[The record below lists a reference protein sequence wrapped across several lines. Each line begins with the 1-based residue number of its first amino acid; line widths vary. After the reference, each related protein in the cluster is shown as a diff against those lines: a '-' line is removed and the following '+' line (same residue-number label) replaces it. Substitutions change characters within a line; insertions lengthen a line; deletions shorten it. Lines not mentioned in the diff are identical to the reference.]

1 MNKTTIVRSIGFAIA
16 ASFTLN
22 LYADD
27 EVVIVTA
34 NKFEQNI
41 NDTLTDVEVID
52 RTDIERIQPQSF
64 IDLLSNIAGLDTVQK
79 GGQGQDTSIFS
90 RGSNSNQML
99 ILIDGVR
106 VGSATLGTKSV
117 ANIAVSQIER
127 IEIDSKFHDDFK
139 ELVKYVV
146 EASEAIVRSARAFFK
161 NTGAVSDHMHK
172 VSFWETEADKVSTRL
187 QKKIFRQEDMRLSH
201 RMQLRDF
208 VRHVD
213 KIADRS
219 EDVAD
224 KLSIFVIKRSL

>member
-1 MNKTTIVRSIGFAIA
+1 MKSILKKKMGIEKQVDDFLNQISEAGLLFKTGVDIYLKGKKDAFLKKAGEIAEVEHRGDSLRRSIEEQLYLK
-16 ASFTLN
+16 TLIP
-22 LYADD
+22 
-27 EVVIVTA
+27 E
-34 NKFEQNI
+34 
-41 NDTLTDVEVID
+41 
-52 RTDIERIQPQSF
+52 
-64 IDLLSNIAGLDTVQK
+64 
-79 GGQGQDTSIFS
+79 S
-90 RGSNSNQML
+90 RGDVLELLENMDAL
-99 ILIDGVR
+99 LDRFKGAIWR
-106 VGSATLGTKSV
+106 FE
-117 ANIAVSQIER
+117 IER

-139 ELVKYVV
+139 DLVNYVV

-187 QKKIFRQEDMRLSH
+187 QRKIFRQEDMRLSH

>member
-1 MNKTTIVRSIGFAIA
+1 MKSILKKKMGIEKQVDDFLNQISEAGLLFKTGVDIYLKGKKDAFLKKADEIAEVEHRGDSLRRSIEEQLYLK
-16 ASFTLN
+16 TLIP
-22 LYADD
+22 
-27 EVVIVTA
+27 ESRG
-34 NKFEQNI
+34 
-41 NDTLTDVEVID
+41 DVL
-52 RTDIERIQPQSF
+52 
-64 IDLLSNIAGLDTVQK
+64 DLLENMDALLDRFK
-79 GGQGQDTSIFS
+79 GAIWRFE
-90 RGSNSNQML
+90 
-99 ILIDGVR
+99 
-106 VGSATLGTKSV
+106 
-117 ANIAVSQIER
+117 IER

-139 ELVKYVV
+139 DLVNYVV

-187 QKKIFRQEDMRLSH
+187 QRKIFRQEDMRLSH

>member
-1 MNKTTIVRSIGFAIA
+1 MKSILRKKMGIEKQVDDFLNQISEAGLLFKTGVDIYLKGQKDAFLKKADEIAEVEHRGDSLRRSIEEQLYLK
-16 ASFTLN
+16 TLIP
-22 LYADD
+22 
-27 EVVIVTA
+27 ESRG
-34 NKFEQNI
+34 
-41 NDTLTDVEVID
+41 DVL
-52 RTDIERIQPQSF
+52 
-64 IDLLSNIAGLDTVQK
+64 DLLENMDALLDRFK
-79 GGQGQDTSIFS
+79 GAIWRFE
-90 RGSNSNQML
+90 
-99 ILIDGVR
+99 
-106 VGSATLGTKSV
+106 
-117 ANIAVSQIER
+117 IER

-139 ELVKYVV
+139 ELVNYVV

-187 QKKIFRQEDMRLSH
+187 QRKIFRQEDMRLSH

-224 KLSIFVIKRSL
+224 KLSIFVLKRSL